1 LGSYFQIL
9 MKGNNQQTLASD
21 INTINTVNAPSAPVY
36 TIFRSGISVAPSRID
51 NSWHHFILLHYYF
64 NKAEAI

>member
-1 LGSYFQIL
+1 

-36 TIFRSGISVAPSRID
+36 TIFRSE
-51 NSWHHFILLHYYF
+51 FQLLP
-64 NKAEAI
+64 AE